1 MKANVKAIV
10 KAALIL
16 VVLTVLPVVGRQ
28 WLPSELLSSFSAQGG
43 FDLIGLLNRV
53 AVIGLAL
60 SVLVLLRG
68 HVEKA
73 SSGRLALSTVWKVFW
88 LVFVFFVLG
97 LGYPETLGLAI
108 LGGKAGPSE
117 NIVVFD
123 FRLFAV
129 LATVIVALM
138 IIRSILQYQEAKPKV
153 TIEEA
158 PINKTSVKQ

>member
-1 MKANVKAIV
+1 V
-10 KAALIL
+10 
-16 VVLTVLPVVGRQ
+16 
-28 WLPSELLSSFSAQGG
+28 QGG

-53 AVIGLAL
+53 AVIGIAL
-60 SVLVLLRG
+60 SFLVLLRG
-68 HVEKA
+68 HAEKA
-73 SSGRLALSTVWKVFW
+73 SLGYLALSTVWKLFW

-129 LATVIVALM
+129 LATVIVVLM
-138 IIRSILQYQEAKPKV
+138 IARSILQYQEAKLKV
-153 TIEEA
+153 ITEEA
-158 PINKTSVKQ
+158 PIDKTSVKQ